1 MSLRRVM
8 LGLQIGGTRH
18 FARGRTVALISHVY
32 PMPDIRTRETG
43 PMKKSSYTLGDLNDG
58 FVVVVML
65 EAKEGEAD
73 AVAEIQRKLLPPT
86 LAEPGVKAFIP
97 YRSPANPSLFFI
109 YELYVDEAA
118 WGAHQETA
126 HFKALI
132 PDLVARVARR
142 ERIPFVP
149 FMAI

>member
-1 MSLRRVM
+1 
-8 LGLQIGGTRH
+8 
-18 FARGRTVALISHVY
+18 
-32 PMPDIRTRETG
+32 
-43 PMKKSSYTLGDLNDG
+43 MKKSSYTLGDLNDG

-73 AVAEIQRKLLPPT
+73 AVAEIQRKLIPPT

-97 YRSPANPSLFFI
+97 YRSPTNPSLFFI

-118 WGAHQETA
+118 WGAHQESA

-132 PDLVARVARR
+132 PDLVTRLARR

-149 FMAI
+149 FMAIEPSS